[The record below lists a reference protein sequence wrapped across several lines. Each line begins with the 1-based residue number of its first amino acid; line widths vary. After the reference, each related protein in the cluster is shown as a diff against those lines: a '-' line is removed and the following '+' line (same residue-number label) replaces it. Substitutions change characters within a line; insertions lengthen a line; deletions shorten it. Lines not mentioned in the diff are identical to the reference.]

1 MVSYRITA
9 LALALALCLAGQEGA
24 GRPVSAE
31 PGPDARPP
39 AQRVRAK
46 RCSCSNWLDKECV
59 YFCHLDIIWVNTP
72 SKTLPYGLGRV
83 AARRLRSTSRCECA
97 DPADRACA
105 AFCRHGAENGSPQP
119 ESDVQEKR
127 LSQGPE
133 SRVLP
138 FLRQVL

>member
-1 MVSYRITA
+1 MEGIYRGYSGVSGYGGYIK
-9 LALALALCLAGQEGA
+9 A

-105 AFCRHGAENGSPQP
+105 AFCRVTVSPLR
-119 ESDVQEKR
+119 SVQNAWRNKHR
-127 LSQGPE
+127 PVSLSSVSAIDQ
-133 SRVLP
+133 SIAVISC
-138 FLRQVL
+138 

>member
-1 MVSYRITA
+1 MHKPRALSVSGMQWQ
-9 LALALALCLAGQEGA
+9 LEQQHS

-105 AFCRHGAENGSPQP
+105 AFCPSSALYQNLNVCEA
-119 ESDVQEKR
+119 KR
-127 LSQGPE
+127 LRLNFP
-133 SRVLP
+133 R
-138 FLRQVL
+138 FLGRRTR